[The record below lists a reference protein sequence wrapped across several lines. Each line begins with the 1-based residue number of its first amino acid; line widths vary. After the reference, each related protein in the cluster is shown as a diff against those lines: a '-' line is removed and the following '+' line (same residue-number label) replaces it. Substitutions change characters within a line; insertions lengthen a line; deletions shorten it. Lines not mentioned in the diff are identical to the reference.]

1 MSLSY
6 FHVRIRSSPSHGASI
21 KLSSTIAWKI
31 KAPVSAG
38 VFINSRYKR
47 TKKKTSS
54 KPNEKAALSGGT
66 GKQSES
72 PQSCIR
78 SSNSSF
84 VRGLLLANITLKVC
98 CFSPCV
104 YTSTAP
110 GNCYPRSCPENNSM
124 RCYIGLY
131 NAFNEK
137 RNAIKTPTRKTI
149 TEINPNQTKQPHLPA
164 ASFESSF
171 YLQGKSLCFE
181 LILRVEQET
190 QPVPV
195 LPKRGR
201 RKETSG

>member
-84 VRGLLLANITLKVC
+84 VRGLLLANITLRFVASLRVC
-98 CFSPCV
+98 IRALRRVIVIP
-104 YTSTAP
+104 AP
-110 GNCYPRSCPENNSM
+110 AP
-124 RCYIGLY
+124 
-131 NAFNEK
+131 
-137 RNAIKTPTRKTI
+137 KTI
-149 TEINPNQTKQPHLPA
+149 
-164 ASFESSF
+164 
-171 YLQGKSLCFE
+171 
-181 LILRVEQET
+181 R
-190 QPVPV
+190 
-195 LPKRGR
+195 
-201 RKETSG
+201 